1 MNLTYLLANSAW
13 CVTFGDSII
22 PIGGRMLFDSRQGI
36 TEALA
41 FYGLAVRKGGTD
53 IITVD

>member
-1 MNLTYLLANSAW
+1 MNFTYLLTNNAW

-22 PIGGRMLFDSRQGI
+22 PIGGRMIFDSRQDA
-36 TEALA
+36 ESALA
-41 FYGLAVRKGGTD
+41 FYGLAVRKGSTD